1 MRKYIIFKAE
11 SMSASGW
18 EDRMLA
24 HTQAITDI
32 LCEQYDSS
40 DSPLPQLG
48 DRPLEFHSIEGFSD
62 PQFPDAD
69 THYRA
74 GDWEVTAVE
83 EYPANAPQSRFDV
96 LVICYCKYAPIKT
109 ALIPAPKITAATREE
124 QNQPV
129 LAPA

>member
-1 MRKYIIFKAE
+1 MRKYIIFKTE

-18 EDRMLA
+18 ESRVLA

-32 LCEQYDSS
+32 LCEHYDSS
-40 DSPLPQLG
+40 EGPLPQPG
-48 DRPLEFHSIEGFSD
+48 DRPLEFYSIDGFGD
-62 PQFPDAD
+62 LQFADAD

-83 EYPANAPQSRFDV
+83 EYPTSTPKSRFEM

-109 ALIPAPKITAATREE
+109 ALIPAPTITTPADLEKS
-124 QNQPV
+124 QPV
-129 LAPA
+129 PMPA